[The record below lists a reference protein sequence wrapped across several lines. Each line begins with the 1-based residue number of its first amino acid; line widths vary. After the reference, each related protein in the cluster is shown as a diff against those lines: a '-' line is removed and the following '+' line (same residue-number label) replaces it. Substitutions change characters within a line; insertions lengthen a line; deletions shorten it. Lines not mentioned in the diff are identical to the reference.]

1 MSSYTQLLTISVVGL
16 MVQSAPVTVTD
27 DHLHKRSTN
36 ESKRVIE
43 KSLFC
48 AATSL
53 HFDDI
58 KHLPSDLTVPAAP
71 QISSNTNMAMSVT
84 FDNFS
89 TLCKNFTI
97 AMSLKYQVQD
107 LLFNNDTT
115 PELTTDNIQN
125 LTKILTK
132 LQTMATA
139 LDNIHFYRNNDHS
152 RCLRLTAAQYRVMY
166 YVLQLKATLKQ
177 ALEDIT
183 KFWIL
188 ISGDYE
194 YTDLHPRQC

>member
-1 MSSYTQLLTISVVGL
+1 MFSFIIQLLIISVVGL

-27 DHLHKRSTN
+27 DHLHKRSTK
-36 ESKRVIE
+36 ESKRVLE

-53 HFDDI
+53 HFDD
-58 KHLPSDLTVPAAP
+58 LFSNFTVPAAP
-71 QISSNTNMAMSVT
+71 QISSNTHMAMRVT
-84 FDNFS
+84 YDNFS

-115 PELTTDNIQN
+115 PELTDANIQN
-125 LTKILTK
+125 LTKILIN

-152 RCLRLTAAQYRVMY
+152 RCLTLTAAQYRIMY
-166 YVLQLKATLKQ
+166 YVLQLKATFKQ

-194 YTDLHPRQC
+194 HTNLHPGQC

>member
-1 MSSYTQLLTISVVGL
+1 
-16 MVQSAPVTVTD
+16 MVQSAPVSVTD

-53 HFDDI
+53 HFGI
-58 KHLPSDLTVPAAP
+58 KHLSSNFTVPAAP
-71 QISSNTNMAMSVT
+71 QISSNTDMAMSVT

-125 LTKILTK
+125 LIKILIK

-152 RCLRLTAAQYRVMY
+152 RCVRLTEAQYRIMY
-166 YVLQLKATLKQ
+166 HVLQLKATLK
-177 ALEDIT
+177 
-183 KFWIL
+183 
-188 ISGDYE
+188 
-194 YTDLHPRQC
+194 